1 MWKDL
6 VQLRKDIRGG
16 LVKYRNSNIYILK
29 AAVEVNF
36 NIPKYLRKGK
46 MPSEMKKSENR
57 C

>member
-1 MWKDL
+1 